1 MQVHTPGDKQ
11 QILGLLIVKELVLLD
26 PDDKVTFSSRSTCIY
41 GHCLGAIAVW
51 VRFARL
57 FIHDVQLSCF
67 AWHATGLRQHA
78 EAAATAAHGG

>member
-41 GHCLGAIAVW
+41 GHCLGAIVVW

-57 FIHDVQLSCF
+57 FHTRRSTIMFCVACHRF
-67 AWHATGLRQHA
+67 ASTR
-78 EAAATAAHGG
+78 